1 MTEHFITLST
11 TEPNNNI
18 GIVKLRHAD
27 VNSQAIVAQIVENGQ
42 PKNFEGLQPFFC
54 LMVQE
59 VTGQGVSEESI
70 VSFDSSK
77 GTLSYIVSDNALQM
91 VGRNEAYFSFRKQ
104 EGGRWIE
111 QFSTR
116 TFHYIVEKSIYSQ
129 PFKDSNYWWT
139 FKELNR
145 IFNQYIEDGKKSWE
159 EFVNQNK
166 EIIESVDPGG
176 VLLSRL
182 GIFSSF
188 RDWDY
193 SILEKVKNEFE
204 ERGVNVKWFGAKGD
218 GVTDDTLSIQSA
230 IDTGFS
236 VFLPPGKYNVKELK
250 GFASGQIIQGISKV
264 ESWGGKNTQNITL
277 LNGIGSA
284 DNYVIK
290 NNVWGDGIL
299 PNAITVKNL
308 SIEGSKKT
316 NGILVGNSSTIEGV
330 KIANCINGLSNIK
343 VSNVMNCQIN
353 GCTNGVM
360 SATDSKITNNFFYY
374 NEVGINFDNSNDNS
388 IVNNKIEWNGIGI
401 SLTKA
406 TFNLISN
413 NIIDRNTTYGIY
425 TSNTTHTTI
434 SGNQFERNLT
444 NHLYLQGSLFN
455 ISTNSFFRKNSE
467 DNQSGIVAPDVA
479 IFTKSIA
486 NSSITSNL
494 VDGKMFNKTGTD
506 HFSNIN
512 CSANT
517 INGINPDNIYISVPE
532 TTVVHGK
539 DTKIIIPLP
548 NYFDGALNN
557 PYNVEILYQKIL
569 ITTQNGN
576 FTSNGGMIKS
586 IYMYPSAI
594 ELTIFNGYS
603 DDLKITGTINVRCA
617 YPNLY

>member
-27 VNSQAIVAQIVENGQ
+27 VNSQTIVAQIVENGQ
-42 PKNFEGLQPFFC
+42 PKSFEGLQPYFC
-54 LMVQE
+54 ILAQE
-59 VTGQGVSEESI
+59 ETGQGVSEESI
-70 VSFDSSK
+70 ASFDAK
-77 GTLSYIVSDNALQM
+77 NGTLTYTASDNALQF

-104 EGGRWIE
+104 KGDQWIE

-116 TFHYIVEKSIYSQ
+116 SFHYIVEKSIYSQ

-506 HFSNIN
+506 HFSNVN

-548 NYFDGALNN
+548 SYFDGALNN
-557 PYNVEILYQKIL
+557 PYNVEILSQKIL
-569 ITTQNGN
+569 ITAQNGN

-603 DDLKITGTINVRCA
+603 DDLKITGTINVRCT
-617 YPNLY
+617 YPSLY